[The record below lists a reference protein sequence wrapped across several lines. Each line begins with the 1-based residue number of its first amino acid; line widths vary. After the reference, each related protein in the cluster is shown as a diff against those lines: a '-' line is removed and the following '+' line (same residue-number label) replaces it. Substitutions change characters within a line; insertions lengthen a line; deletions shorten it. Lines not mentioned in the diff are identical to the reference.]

1 MSFFET
7 DFISSNMT
15 HLLFSYGTLQFE
27 KVQLESFGR
36 ILKGSKDSLPGYKLE
51 NLKITDNDVLSKSA
65 QQYHPIAIPTKNK
78 EDIVSGVLFEITEEE
93 LRQADLYELS
103 DYKRIKVTFTSNQE
117 GWVYVKT

>member
-51 NLKITDNDVLSKSA
+51 NLKITDKDVLSKSA
-65 QQYHPIAIPTKNK
+65 QQYHPIAIPTKK
-78 EDIVSGVLFEITEEE
+78 KKISYPEFY
-93 LRQADLYELS
+93 LRSQKKSFD
-103 DYKRIKVTFTSNQE
+103 KPTFTR
-117 GWVYVKT
+117 